1 MSGLFTSI
9 FKKNG
14 SAGSLLEDQQTAVQ
28 RERKD
33 VTEELFVAKNPGLED
48 SFTASSKGILA
59 IYHYLEGD
67 FEKKGFD
74 DAMISPDESYK
85 KENIR
90 LIQYDLE
97 IIIQKVRIYHDSLLK
112 EIDFHIASRRRAGLV
127 DLVEELDSRKT
138 DLLEHIQK
146 VNEIEQSLKSNS
158 GYCERAILS
167 YQRGFMKGMASI
179 TQASLLT
186 KAF

>member
-1 MSGLFTSI
+1 MANLFTTI
-9 FKKNG
+9 FKKKDNQ
-14 SAGSLLEDQQTAVQ
+14 ATQLENENLGQGDK
-28 RERKD
+28 KD
-33 VTEELFVAKNPGLED
+33 VTEELFIEKKPILD
-48 SFTASSKGILA
+48 DHFASGAKGILA

-67 FEKKGFD
+67 FERKGFD

-90 LIQYDLE
+90 LINFDLE

-112 EIDFHIASRRRAGLV
+112 EIDFHIASRSRAGLV
-127 DLVEELDSRKT
+127 DLVEELKSRKT
-138 DLLEHIQK
+138 DLVEHIQK
-146 VNEIEQSLKSNS
+146 VDEIEQSLKSNS

-179 TQASLLT
+179 TQASLLSKT
-186 KAF
+186 F

>member
-1 MSGLFTSI
+1 MASLFTTM
-9 FKKNG
+9 FRTKR
-14 SAGSLLEDQQTAVQ
+14 SLAPSDTTTGDTEQHPRQDI
-28 RERKD
+28 
-33 VTEELFVAKNPGLED
+33 TEELFIEKNPIVDDHFMAG
-48 SFTASSKGILA
+48 SKGILA

-67 FEKKGFD
+67 FERRGFD

-90 LIQYDLE
+90 LIKYDLE

-112 EIDFHIASRRRAGLV
+112 EIEFHIASRSRAGLV
-127 DLVEELDSRKT
+127 DLVEELQSRKT

-146 VNEIEQSLKSNS
+146 VNEIEVSLKSNE

-179 TQASLLT
+179 TQASLLSKT
-186 KAF
+186 F

>member
-1 MSGLFTSI
+1 MAGLFTTI
-9 FKKNG
+9 FKRNG
-14 SAGSLLEDQQTAVQ
+14 SPAYQPEEAVATQ
-28 RERKD
+28 RDRKD
-33 VTEELFVAKNPGLED
+33 PAEELFVEKNPVLDDG
-48 SFTASSKGILA
+48 FIASSKGILA

-90 LIQYDLE
+90 LIRYDLE

-112 EIDFHIASRRRAGLV
+112 EIEFHITSRRRAGLI

-146 VNEIEQSLKSNS
+146 VNLIEQSLKTNT

-167 YQRGFMKGMASI
+167 YQRGFMKGMAAI

-186 KAF
+186 KNL